1 MGLAGMRAPRSTA
14 KSLSGAQ
21 PIARPV
27 KAPIGGMNL
36 PTQAA
41 NLPQPIMPKI
51 VRQPIQQP
59 VVQPVVQTPET
70 LTPVVEP
77 IAEKLVRAPVI
88 SPPTVA
94 TVQEPVLEPATTVI
108 PVESQLEI
116 EDVKPEIVTDEI
128 VPELESM
135 DEVLDEALDA
145 AMEDEM
151 NQVQETVMLT
161 PIKTLKVVEEIKTAV
176 LKPVT
181 VKTLTPVKRR
191 GPPPSSQPGVKPDG
205 EGQKEATASLKPIT
219 KLTPVSSPNTKL
231 NIISEEEEN

>member
-1 MGLAGMRAPRSTA
+1 MRAPRSTA

-51 VRQPIQQP
+51 VRQPIQQQP
-59 VVQPVVQTPET
+59 VVQPVVQTPEA

-94 TVQEPVLEPATTVI
+94 TVQDPVLEPATTVI

-116 EDVKPEIVTDEI
+116 EDVKPEIVADEI

-219 KLTPVSSPNTKL
+219 KLTPVSSPNTDL